1 MGKLAALWNLFRKG
15 DAISDPAKW
24 KRRQITTTML
34 GGAIFAVLNV
44 AKNFGYDLQIDEG
57 AAEAVA
63 VGVLVVVN
71 GVLTL
76 TTSKTVGLPARRDA
90 ADVGNPRIEP

>member
-15 DAISDPAKW
+15 DAVSDPAKW
-24 KRRQITTTML
+24 KNRQITATML
-34 GGAIFAVLNV
+34 GGLIFALLNV

-57 AAEAVA
+57 AAQAVA
-63 VGVLVVVN
+63 VGALVIVN

-76 TTSKTVGLPARRDA
+76 TTSTKVGLPPKRSPAVSPPID
-90 ADVGNPRIEP
+90 P

>member
-15 DAISDPAKW
+15 DAVSDPAKW
-24 KRRQITTTML
+24 KNRQITATML
-34 GGAIFAVLNV
+34 GGLIFAVLNV

-63 VGVLVVVN
+63 VGALVLVN
-71 GVLTL
+71 GVLTF
-76 TTSKTVGLPARRDA
+76 TTSKTVGLPPKR
-90 ADVGNPRIEP
+90 NPIESPHIGP